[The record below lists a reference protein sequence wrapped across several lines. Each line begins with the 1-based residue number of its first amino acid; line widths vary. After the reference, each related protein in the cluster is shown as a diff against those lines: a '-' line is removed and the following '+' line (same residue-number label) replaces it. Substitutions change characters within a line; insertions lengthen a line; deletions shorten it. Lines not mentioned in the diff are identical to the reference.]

1 MDKTNY
7 WRNAVMK
14 LLPAGDPTKWDIGN
28 VRDLIQN
35 AIQLSLTI
43 AGALA
48 VIYLII
54 GAFGYFTAF
63 GNEEK
68 ANKAKTTILWA
79 IIGVVIIIL
88 GKVIVAEVWNLV
100 STEPPDF

>member
-1 MDKTNY
+1 MI
-7 WRNAVMK
+7 K
-14 LLPAGDPTKWDIGN
+14 LLPGGDPTKWDLSN

-35 AIQLSLTI
+35 AIQLALTI
-43 AGALA
+43 CAALA

-54 GAFGYFTAF
+54 GAYGYFTAF

-79 IIGVVIIIL
+79 IVGVVIIIL
-88 GKVIVAEVWNLV
+88 GKVIVAQVWNLV
-100 STEPPDF
+100 SAEPPQF